1 MTKIHPRVTKDD
13 EEVSDF
19 TPLTAEQA
27 QVLRAQ
33 SPSISPWWVVGA
45 QIVVGLLVTLVA
57 WLVSGRQV
65 VAVSA
70 ACGALAVVFPA
81 ALFARG
87 VTGRFASASAG
98 GAVFSFFLWEL
109 VKMVMTVTV
118 MYAAYRSV
126 ENLSWPAMLVGLVVT
141 IKVYWLALAFKRKP
155 LPVQNVTLNG
165 KSN

>member
-1 MTKIHPRVTKDD
+1 MTKILPGGAED
-13 EEVSDF
+13 EAEVSDF

-27 QVLRAQ
+27 QVLRAK
-33 SPSISPWWVVGA
+33 SPSVSPWVVVGA
-45 QIVVGLLVTLVA
+45 QVLMGLLVTLVA

-70 ACGALAVVFPA
+70 ASGALAVVFPA

-87 VTGRFASASAG
+87 VTGRFAAANAG
-98 GAVFSFFLWEL
+98 SAVFSFFLWEL
-109 VKMVMTVTV
+109 VKMVMTVVV
-118 MYAAYRSV
+118 MYAAYRSI

-141 IKVYWLALAFKRKP
+141 MKVYWLALAVKRKP
-155 LPVQNVTLNG
+155 QAVQNVTLNG